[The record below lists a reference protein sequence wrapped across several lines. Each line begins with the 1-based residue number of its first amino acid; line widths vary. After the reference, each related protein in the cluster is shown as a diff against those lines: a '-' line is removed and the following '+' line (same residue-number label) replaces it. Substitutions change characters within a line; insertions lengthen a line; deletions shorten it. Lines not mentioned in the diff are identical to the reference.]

1 MCRAHKW
8 ASAPADRSTA
18 QGRRGFVLV
27 AALIA
32 IVLIGALAV
41 GVLFATTED
50 TRAGSSAVARDI
62 ALMATESA
70 TAMTI
75 SDPSTTLPGLIG
87 PAGTVFHRVDGLGS
101 PVIVHITRLDSALYW
116 IVADAVPDRV
126 HLGAR
131 RRIGVVVNAV
141 EGVDRS
147 ITIDPILQRSWS
159 ELF

>member
-1 MCRAHKW
+1 M
-8 ASAPADRSTA
+8 
-18 QGRRGFVLV
+18 LV

-32 IVLIGALAV
+32 IVLIGALAA
-41 GVLFATTED
+41 GVLFATTEG
-50 TRAGSSAVARDI
+50 TRAGRSAIARDI

-75 SDPSTTLPGLIG
+75 SDPSTTLPRLIG
-87 PAGTVFHRVDGLGS
+87 GAGTVSHRVDGLGF
-101 PVIVHITRLDSALYW
+101 PVIVYITRLDSATYW

-126 HLGAR
+126 HSGAR
-131 RRIGVVVNAV
+131 RRIGVIVNAV